1 MLRLLQWRRA
11 MNMNEHR
18 RQLRTGGCRSG
29 IVLSAILLMLSGLA
43 VQGQT
48 EWAYTSITDNASTP
62 LANDCRRPMSAG
74 LYDLTANK
82 TFVCFTGASMEP
94 IVAAYDH
101 GSNTWSTPVGIGIPD
116 SSTDNHNYPHMFQSA
131 DGYGAPI
138 TPPVRS
144 SSE

>member
-1 MLRLLQWRRA
+1 MSRY
-11 MNMNEHR
+11 
-18 RQLRTGGCRSG
+18 RTLTS
-29 IVLSAILLMLSGLA
+29 LSLA
-43 VQGQT
+43 VLLAAAAQLHAAP

-94 IVAAYDH
+94 IVAAYNH

-116 SSTDNHNYPHMFQSA
+116 SSTDNHDYPHMFQSA
-131 DGYGAPI
+131 DGYRHWCA
-138 TPPVRS
+138 
-144 SSE
+144 EA